1 MKFFIKVACLVTFM
15 AQTHMANAE
24 NWVKVTVNPLGA
36 AYIDADVA
44 TRDGDVVKFSE
55 LTDLKMAETIN
66 GRLILSR
73 KSLVEHDCKKLTRR
87 VLALSTFSEQMATG
101 DTIYASEVPRDWTP
115 ISLGST
121 GNAVFD
127 YVCLRF

>member
-1 MKFFIKVACLVTFM
+1 MKFSIKVACLVTFM

-24 NWVKVTVNPLGA
+24 NWVKVTVNPLVA

-87 VLALSTFSEQMATG
+87 VLALSTFQSKWLLAIRFMRVRCRGTG
-101 DTIYASEVPRDWTP
+101 R
-115 ISLGST
+115 
-121 GNAVFD
+121 
-127 YVCLRF
+127 RFLWAALAMRYLITFA